1 MASNTPEN
9 SPFPMKG
16 GCACGLIRYRLE
28 TQPLIV
34 HCCHCTSCQRETGT
48 AFALNAVI
56 EATRVTLLPS
66 STPTVPASAESPAKP
81 AGPTI
86 THENPDQII
95 EPELILTPSESGK
108 GQTIARCPKC
118 LVAIWSNYAGAGPIC
133 RFVRVGTLDEAWR
146 VGPDVHIYTRTA
158 TPLLPLSVLAHP
170 NLNPNPFTVL
180 RKCTPLLGDIGESEA
195 WFIAN
200 LQCNYACR
208 KNGRN
213 VGGCDMAAYTAAGK
227 EVDDED
233 GEDFDDDV
241 DQDFISA
248 DAQPLSTNSDI
259 LRQKFLDCVCEL
271 LSHTKGG
278 KFVTAAALREK
289 ENGVEVDIARNN
301 GLDAD
306 DDEEYLDSLKQF
318 LAMQARELPHPA
330 LAEYSHTFLKTTIT
344 YSRTRVDAQG
354 EAVAQLLR
362 GTLFRPLQRSI
373 AREYTVDTCLLGCC
387 SAPLQPVFTHAESL
401 VVQLLNFDHWS
412 SGQDPSEQRQKMVE
426 LAAATVRSPQ
436 VTQGALERMLP
447 SVDSHKVIR
456 AWRVLA
462 RPLTN
467 LRILSQIARLL
478 PNFRNITF
486 IPISRPAP
494 VKLQS
499 GQVPTIQEAWK
510 SLGLSRGRGPNSG
523 FPPALTGKSNKFR
536 GSCCSELVT
545 HCEIQ
550 LLTRYEAEPS
560 LVPRLPYFG
569 CSKKTCF
576 LCESFLELSPL
587 NIRTR
592 GRHGQCHPLWAIQ
605 PCDSED
611 ARQRLKHLCKI
622 VKQKIKARR
631 NPRHNPPPVAIQQ
644 SSAVSE
650 LKSADILEHVR
661 QSKNLE
667 VVAQQARELRE
678 KRRIL
683 LDPRSV
689 GPPSIWYRDLR
700 TLCVM
705 CQWPCA
711 RRCTR
716 CLSSWYCSKRCQ
728 SVDWPSHKLLCS
740 RYRNFLASRPSEDH
754 WLGIWFPRDTAR
766 PKLIWAPI
774 YSPEWSFHFPSFD
787 PYLGLNHGLLFTIPF
802 VENKRRTLELDHH
815 LTIYYRDYDTV
826 TNKSVHAAVEACPGM
841 STSYNM
847 LGEYV
852 VMSGQYGSH
861 TGTAD
866 HAFKDMTLADFR
878 HALDWFST
886 CFDETVREIP
896 SGGSSVLAVQVSSPL
911 KQHSSGRNLFTS
923 VAIDRDFPST
933 SNVSPLSQAL
943 GLPIRVCQLDPRA
956 DLTDEPSEEE
966 TSWTNPYTQILMT
979 EIDPESDNWGNTRR
993 HVDIH
998 GSVLLRR
1005 LDEEDLDLATAEHM
1019 CFYCLEVLKPLFD
1032 KALSGEVSRQD
1043 VLDEI
1048 TLEKATEW
1056 KPIDAYTRVT
1066 GEQQRPQ
1073 RGFVRRM

>member
-1 MASNTPEN
+1 MDSSSIRVSNEFVHVVWAS
-9 SPFPMKG
+9 
-16 GCACGLIRYRLE
+16 
-28 TQPLIV
+28 
-34 HCCHCTSCQRETGT
+34 H
-48 AFALNAVI
+48 
-56 EATRVTLLPS
+56 
-66 STPTVPASAESPAKP
+66 
-81 AGPTI
+81 
-86 THENPDQII
+86 
-95 EPELILTPSESGK
+95 ILS
-108 GQTIARCPKC
+108 
-118 LVAIWSNYAGAGPIC
+118 L
-133 RFVRVGTLDEAWR
+133 
-146 VGPDVHIYTRTA
+146 
-158 TPLLPLSVLAHP
+158 
-170 NLNPNPFTVL
+170 LNP
-180 RKCTPLLGDIGESEA
+180 
-195 WFIAN
+195 
-200 LQCNYACR
+200 
-208 KNGRN
+208 
-213 VGGCDMAAYTAAGK
+213 YTSTAGGK

-241 DQDFISA
+241 DQDFTSA

-259 LRQKFLDCVCEL
+259 LRQKFLDCICEL

-462 RPLTN
+462 RPVTN
-467 LRILSQIARLL
+467 LRTLSQIARLL

-510 SLGLSRGRGPNSG
+510 SLGLSRGRGPNRG

-560 LVPRLPYFG
+560 LVPTLPYFG

-650 LKSADILEHVR
+650 LKSADILELVR

-678 KRRIL
+678 KRQIL

-689 GPPSIWYRDLR
+689 GPSSIWYRDLR

-754 WLGIWFPRDTAR
+754 WLGIWFPRDTAW

-774 YSPEWSFHFPSFD
+774 YSPEWGFHFPSFD
-787 PYLGLNHGLLFTIPF
+787 PYLGPKHGLLSTIPF
-802 VENKRRTLELDHH
+802 VENKRRTLELDHP

-826 TNKSVHAAVEACPGM
+826 INKSVHAAVEACPGM

-852 VMSGQYGSH
+852 VMSGQYGLK

-886 CFDETVREIP
+886 YFDDTVREIP
-896 SGGSSVLAVQVSSPL
+896 SGGSSVLAVKVSSPL
-911 KQHSSGRNLFTS
+911 EQNSSGRNLFTS